1 MKCSDQYNEIEDDYW
16 IGNISS
22 QSTTSLCPTRYCSFI
37 HRNKFTLGYSELPDT
52 VDAQCSDHR
61 TGTACGQCSSGYTLA
76 YDTTDCISENDC
88 STIITVV
95 VIISTCLYWLIVVVG
110 VFTLLYYNRRI
121 PLGYTYGIIYYYSM
135 VGILF
140 SNNFYVSESAF
151 LFISVLSSFTQ
162 LSPQFLGKLCLVKG
176 LSGID
181 QLFIHYVH
189 PVAVSLLVVAF
200 VIAAK
205 FSPKLSAFVSRCRI
219 IRIICLL
226 LLLSYTSIASTSLQL
241 LRPLTFT
248 DIPKLYT
255 YTSPSIQYFHDRHAL
270 YGTVAIVS
278 ELIVGIGLPLLLLL
292 EPFVNSKI
300 NFVKIKPLLDEFQDC
315 YKDKRKYRWF
325 ASYYLICRQVIL
337 LIVFI
342 GNSNYNEMLFFLQIT
357 CIIIATIHMWVQPY
371 KSASLNIF
379 DGLILQIMV
388 VSVAINTFIFLQPA
402 ATELVLI
409 VVIFPLF
416 VMCAI
421 GIREIIM
428 RKLRGGEYT
437 ALPSDDARFV
447 SQLVMLQL

>member
-1 MKCSDQYNEIEDDYW
+1 M
-16 IGNISS
+16 
-22 QSTTSLCPTRYCSFI
+22 F
-37 HRNKFTLGYSELPDT
+37 
-52 VDAQCSDHR
+52 
-61 TGTACGQCSSGYTLA
+61 
-76 YDTTDCISENDC
+76 
-88 STIITVV
+88 
-95 VIISTCLYWLIVVVG
+95 
-110 VFTLLYYNRRI
+110 
-121 PLGYTYGIIYYYSM
+121 
-135 VGILF
+135 
-140 SNNFYVSESAF
+140 
-151 LFISVLSSFTQ
+151 
-162 LSPQFLGKLCLVKG
+162 
-176 LSGID
+176 
-181 QLFIHYVH
+181 
-189 PVAVSLLVVAF
+189 
-200 VIAAK
+200 
-205 FSPKLSAFVSRCRI
+205 
-219 IRIICLL
+219 
-226 LLLSYTSIASTSLQL
+226 SYTSIASTSLQL

-248 DIPKLYT
+248 DIPKIYI

-270 YGTVAIVS
+270 YGAVAIVS

-292 EPFVNSKI
+292 EPFVNKKI

-342 GNSNYNEMLFFLQIT
+342 GNSNYNRMLFFLQIT

-388 VSVAINTFIFLQPA
+388 VSVAINSFNFLQPV

-428 RKLRGGEYT
+428 RKLHGGEYT
-437 ALPSDDARFV
+437 TLPGDDARFV
-447 SQLVMLQL
+447 SQLVMLKLQNNSFAASWLNLV